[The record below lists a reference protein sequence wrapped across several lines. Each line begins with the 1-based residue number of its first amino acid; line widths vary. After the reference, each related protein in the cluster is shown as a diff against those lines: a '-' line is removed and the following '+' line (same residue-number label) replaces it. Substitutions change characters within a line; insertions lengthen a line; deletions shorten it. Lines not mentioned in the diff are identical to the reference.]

1 MGSDPFVFSFFLIFA
16 CAGLLATLAL
26 FTRQPLIVM
35 YIVTGMILGPSG
47 TALIDNP
54 ELISSIAKFGII
66 FLLFLLGLD
75 MQPGKLIKT
84 LRSALLVGVSSSVVF
99 FSVGFLIASAFGYS
113 TTETIIIGIAMMF
126 SSTII
131 GIKLLPATVLHHR
144 HTGELM
150 ISLLLI
156 QDLIAII
163 VLLVITGGLL
173 EFDGAAKIA
182 RILISL
188 PLLLLFSWLFVKYV
202 LLALNE
208 NPQITFSI

>member
-113 TTETIIIGIAMMF
+113 MTETIIIGIAMM
-126 SSTII
+126 
-131 GIKLLPATVLHHR
+131 L
-144 HTGELM
+144 
-150 ISLLLI
+150 SLI
-156 QDLIAII
+156 HI
-163 VLLVITGGLL
+163 
-173 EFDGAAKIA
+173 
-182 RILISL
+182 
-188 PLLLLFSWLFVKYV
+188 
-202 LLALNE
+202 
-208 NPQITFSI
+208 